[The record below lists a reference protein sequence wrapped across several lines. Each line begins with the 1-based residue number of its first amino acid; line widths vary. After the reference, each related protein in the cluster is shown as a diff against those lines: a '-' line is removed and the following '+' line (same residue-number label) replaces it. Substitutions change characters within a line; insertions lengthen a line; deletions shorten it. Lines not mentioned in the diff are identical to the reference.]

1 LVKAGTNCG
10 VYVGAAAALAVVK
23 IALEQRAKHQD
34 FILGIKDRILKV
46 EVINGRRQALM
57 WKRSH
62 L

>member
-1 LVKAGTNCG
+1 
-10 VYVGAAAALAVVK
+10 VYLGAAVALAVAK
-23 IALEQRAKHQD
+23 MALEQRAKHQD
-34 FILGIKDRILKV
+34 FILGMKDRILKV